1 MRMKRAAVI
10 KKLKAEAKRRG
21 LEFEEIA
28 LTRHDAYR
36 VGNTTR
42 TLGRHREIDDVTA
55 KKFFDQFA
63 QELGKGWWR

>member
-1 MRMKRAAVI
+1 MKRAAVI

-21 LEFEEIA
+21 LEFAEIA

>member
-1 MRMKRAAVI
+1 MKRAAVI

-55 KKFFDQFA
+55 KKFLDQFA
-63 QELGKGWWR
+63 QELGKCWWR

>member
-1 MRMKRAAVI
+1 MRRNAGI

-28 LTRHDAYR
+28 LSRHDAYR
-36 VGNTTR
+36 VGSTTR
-42 TLGRHREIDDVTA
+42 TLGRHREIDDVTV
-55 KKFFDQFA
+55 KKFFDQYA

>member
-1 MRMKRAAVI
+1 MKRAAVI

-36 VGNTTR
+36 VGKPPER
-42 TLGRHREIDDVTA
+42 SAGTA
-55 KKFFDQFA
+55 
-63 QELGKGWWR
+63 RSTM

>member
-1 MRMKRAAVI
+1 MKRAAVI

-55 KKFFDQFA
+55 KKFFGQCA

>member
-1 MRMKRAAVI
+1 MKRNAVI

-28 LTRHDAYR
+28 LSRHDAYR
-36 VGNTTR
+36 VGSTTR
-42 TLGRHREIDDVTA
+42 TLGRHREIDDVA
-55 KKFFDQFA
+55 VKKFFDQYA

>member
-1 MRMKRAAVI
+1 MKRNAVI

-28 LTRHDAYR
+28 LSRHDAYR

-42 TLGRHREIDDVTA
+42 TLGRRREIDDVTV
-55 KKFFDQFA
+55 KKFFDQYA

>member
-1 MRMKRAAVI
+1 MKRNAVI

-28 LTRHDAYR
+28 LSRHDAYR
-36 VGNTTR
+36 VGSTTR
-42 TLGRHREIDDVTA
+42 TLGRNREIDDVTV
-55 KKFFDQFA
+55 KKFFDQYA

>member
-1 MRMKRAAVI
+1 MKRNAVI

-28 LTRHDAYR
+28 LSRHDAYR
-36 VGNTTR
+36 VGSTTR

-55 KKFFDQFA
+55 KKFFDQYA

>member
-1 MRMKRAAVI
+1 MGMKRAAVI

-55 KKFFDQFA
+55 KKFLDQFA
-63 QELGKGWWR
+63 QELGKGGWR

>member
-1 MRMKRAAVI
+1 MKRTAVI
-10 KKLKAEAKRRG
+10 KKLKSEAKRRG
-21 LEFEEIA
+21 LEFEEIS

-36 VGNTTR
+36 IGNTTR

-55 KKFFDQFA
+55 RKFFDQYA